1 MRRTQRDGT
10 SGWIV
15 RLLAGTV
22 LAIGMFAALAA
33 TAGAQTPGG
42 DSDSD
47 HGAAGGGGS
56 DSAEDAAFAACVR
69 RYRGYQAG
77 WAEQTCR
84 YPTLVWRRTN
94 TCVVNQVYSDRAT
107 GRIRVDAGGLTW
119 NQREKIADYACTV
132 DWAWSTTDGGP
143 PPILESEMIK
153 PHAPTTRIGRK
164 YRTMYWIAGAG
175 AVSLTQIES
184 TQVVPGS
191 SAGGGGSGSASA
203 SDGGSISGS

>member
-10 SGWIV
+10 SGWII
-15 RLLAGTV
+15 RLLAGTA
-22 LAIGMFAALAA
+22 LAIGAFIALVA

-42 DSDSD
+42 GSDSD

-56 DSAEDAAFAACVR
+56 GSAEDAAFAACVR

-107 GRIRVDAGGLTW
+107 GRIRVIDGLTW
-119 NQREKIADYACTV
+119 NQREKIADYACTE
-132 DWAWSTTDGGP
+132 DWVWSTTDGGP
-143 PPILESEMIK
+143 PPIPESEMIQAARADDADRQEV
-153 PHAPTTRIGRK
+153 PNHVLDRGFGRRLSHADREHPGR
-164 YRTMYWIAGAG
+164 A
-175 AVSLTQIES
+175 
-184 TQVVPGS
+184 GS
-191 SAGGGGSGSASA
+191 SAGGGSSGSASA
-203 SDGGSISGS
+203 SDGSSISGS

>member
-1 MRRTQRDGT
+1 MRPTLRDGT

-22 LAIGMFAALAA
+22 LAIGAFIALVA

-42 DSDSD
+42 GSDSD

-56 DSAEDAAFAACVR
+56 SSAEDAAFAACVR

-84 YPTLVWRRTN
+84 YPTLIWRRTN

-107 GRIRVDAGGLTW
+107 GRIRVIDGLTW
-119 NQREKIADYACTV
+119 NQREKIADYACTE
-132 DWAWSTTDGGP
+132 DWVWSTTDGGP
-143 PPILESEMIK
+143 PPIPESEMIK
-153 PHAPTTRIGRK
+153 PQEPATRIGRK
-164 YRTMYWIAGAG
+164 YRTTYWIAGSG

-191 SAGGGGSGSASA
+191 SAGGGSSGSASA